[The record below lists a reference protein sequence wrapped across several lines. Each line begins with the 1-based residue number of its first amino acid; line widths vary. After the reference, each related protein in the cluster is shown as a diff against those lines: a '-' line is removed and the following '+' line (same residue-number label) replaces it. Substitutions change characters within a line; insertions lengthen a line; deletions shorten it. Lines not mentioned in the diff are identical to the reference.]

1 MTLLALDTALGRCSA
16 AVLKDDGMLCAVSEE
31 LGRGHAERLAGMVR
45 EAMGQAGAEFSD
57 LDRIVVT
64 VGPGS
69 FTGLRVA
76 LSVARG
82 FAVVV
87 SLDLVGVTT
96 LAAIADGA
104 REAAGGHPIAIALPA
119 RGGEVYAQVFDATGA
134 ALGEPAALEAADFA
148 RDLAPGT
155 RLGGAAADAI
165 AGLRPDLEIIDRS
178 AAPDIA
184 CVARLGLAAPVPD
197 APPAPLYLKPP
208 DAKPQ
213 TRFRIARA

>member
-1 MTLLALDTALGRCSA
+1 MTLLALDTALARCSA
-16 AVLKDDGMLCAVSEE
+16 AVLKDDGALRAVSAE
-31 LGRGHAERLAGMVR
+31 LGRGHAEHLAGMVR
-45 EAMGQAGAEFSD
+45 EAMEQAETDFSD

-82 FAVVV
+82 FAVVAPV
-87 SLDLVGVTT
+87 DLVGVTT
-96 LAAIADGA
+96 LAAIAEGA
-104 REAAGGHPIAIALPA
+104 REMAEGHPIAVALPA
-119 RGGEVYAQVFDATGA
+119 RGGEVYAQVFDEDGA
-134 ALGEPAALEAADFA
+134 PLGEPAALEAADFA
-148 RDLAPGT
+148 KELAPDT
-155 RLGGAAADAI
+155 RLAGAAAETI
-165 AGLRPDLEIIDRS
+165 VGFRPDLRIIDRS

-184 CVARLGLAAPVPD
+184 CVARLGLSAPVPD